1 MDVLVIGC
9 GNLLRG
15 DDAAGPELVR
25 RLRERGL
32 PAGVR
37 CIDAG
42 TGGIDAVLQ
51 MRGAGEVVLVDAC
64 RSGAEPGTVHE
75 APATA
80 VARTPRAGID
90 VHSVR
95 WDHALALAG
104 GLFGDDIPRR
114 ITACLVEAA
123 SFEPGEPLSPAVDRA
138 IDGLAERL
146 RARFAVRA
154 AAADPGE
161 A

>member
-42 TGGIDAVLQ
+42 TGGIDAVLH
-51 MRGAGEVVLVDAC
+51 MRGAGEVVFVDAC
-64 RSGAEPGTVHE
+64 CSGAEPGTVHE

-80 VARTPRAGID
+80 VAGAARGAID
-90 VHSVR
+90 IHAVR

-104 GLFGDDIPRR
+104 GLLGDDLPRR

-123 SFEPGEPLSPAVDRA
+123 SFEPGVPLSPAVDRSVDA
-138 IDGLAERL
+138 LADRL
-146 RARFAVRA
+146 LARFATRV
-154 AAADPGE
+154 AAADSAE